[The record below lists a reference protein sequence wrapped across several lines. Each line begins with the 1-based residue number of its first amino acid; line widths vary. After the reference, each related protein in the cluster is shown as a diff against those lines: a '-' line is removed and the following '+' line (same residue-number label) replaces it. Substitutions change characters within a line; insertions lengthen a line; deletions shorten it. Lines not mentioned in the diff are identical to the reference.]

1 MKTIFGLITIF
12 LFTALTII
20 QVNAK
25 IDDRS
30 VVAIWLFDEN
40 SGNVARDSSGKGHDG
55 EIKGSVK
62 WTNGKFLSALE
73 FPGQVGSFVLVP
85 HHEDFNLLTFTMLTW
100 IKAENTGQRQEIIMK
115 RAEGAVNS
123 QNLHLQIE
131 SGRTVVDVGFTADN
145 QWATGLF
152 GKTNVT
158 TGDWFHVAATYD
170 KQTLRL
176 YVNGIDDGQQA
187 RNTKPDNNDAPV
199 TIGAVFASGTTP
211 LKGALDDVGIFN
223 VALNV
228 DDINL
233 IMKDGLKK
241 TIGAKAINKADK
253 LASTWGKIKL

>member
-1 MKTIFGLITIF
+1 MTVC
-12 LFTALTII
+12 LFTVLLVFQAY
-20 QVNAK
+20 AK
-25 IDDRS
+25 IDEKS
-30 VVAIWLFDEN
+30 VVAVWLFDEN
-40 SGNVARDSSGKGHDG
+40 GGNVVKDSSGRGHDG

-62 WTNGKFLSALE
+62 WINGKFFSGLE
-73 FPGQVGSFVLVP
+73 FPGQAGSFVSVP
-85 HHEDFNLLTFTMLTW
+85 HHEDFNLLTFTMVTW

-115 RAEGAVNS
+115 RAEGGVNS

-131 SGRTVVDVGFTADN
+131 SGKTVVDVGFTADN

-152 GKTNVT
+152 GKTDVT

-170 KQTLRL
+170 KQMLRL

-187 RNTKPDNNDAPV
+187 RNTKPDNNEAPV

-228 DDINL
+228 DDINM

-241 TIGAKAINKADK
+241 TMGAKAVHSLGK
-253 LASTWGKIKL
+253 LASVWGKIKS